1 MHCAGVIR
9 VRDRQ
14 GRTIRHRCRNM
25 LLVLQLS
32 PGMRLLG
39 PPFHERGSGCT
50 GRQTVVCERDFLE
63 PV

>member
-1 MHCAGVIR
+1 
-9 VRDRQ
+9 
-14 GRTIRHRCRNM
+14 M